1 VDGEVYRKEVRGCM
15 KWTVCL
21 DFMHCCVLLCSTSV
35 AYVTDNFLSCRCNTN
50 SYIEMDVTL
59 HREANEE
66 LGFSVVG
73 GIGSPKGDCP
83 IFVKYIS
90 TKGLAGQSG
99 RLKCGDEILKIN
111 RIAIDN
117 MTQSQVV
124 KLIKS
129 FSGSVTLTI
138 RSELAQR

>member
-1 VDGEVYRKEVRGCM
+1 M
-15 KWTVCL
+15 S
-21 DFMHCCVLLCSTSV
+21 LL
-35 AYVTDNFLSCRCNTN
+35 YHRCNTN

-73 GIGSPKGDCP
+73 GIGSPKGDSP

-90 TKGLAGQSG
+90 SKGLAGQSG

-117 MTQSQVV
+117 MTQSEVV

-129 FSGSVTLTI
+129 FSGSLTLTV